1 MLLFFFSSQVNDIDV
16 TNMSHTD
23 AVNFLRAAPRTV
35 RLVLGRVLELPK
47 MPVLP
52 HLLPDITLTCH
63 KEELGN
69 RTILL
74 FFSSVIFFLQLQSK
88 NLIYFFF
95 FTYTGLVLS
104 GGHDSLYQVVY
115 ISDILPRSVAAR
127 EESLHALDIIHY
139 INGVSTQ
146 GMSLKEAKRSLETS
160 LPKVVLKATRYVLC
174 MFSIFVLQCR
184 RVLGTS
190 VLCS

>member
-1 MLLFFFSSQVNDIDV
+1 MIVYSNTVCFIWNLTGRCCFFFSSQVNDIDV

-88 NLIYFFF
+88 NLIYFF
-95 FTYTGLVLS
+95 
-104 GGHDSLYQVVY
+104 
-115 ISDILPRSVAAR
+115 
-127 EESLHALDIIHY
+127 
-139 INGVSTQ
+139 
-146 GMSLKEAKRSLETS
+146 S
-160 LPKVVLKATRYVLC
+160 LPTQVWCYQEVMTAFTKLC
-174 MFSIFVLQCR
+174 ILVTFSPDQLLPGK
-184 RVLGTS
+184 RVS
-190 VLCS
+190 MR